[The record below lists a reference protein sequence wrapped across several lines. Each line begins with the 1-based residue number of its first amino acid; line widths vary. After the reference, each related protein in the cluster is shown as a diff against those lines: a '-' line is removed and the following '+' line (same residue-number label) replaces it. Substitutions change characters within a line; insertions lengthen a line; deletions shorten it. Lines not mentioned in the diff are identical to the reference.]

1 MPVHKFME
9 ETGETLKKHESCIAQ
24 LQKDVDEL
32 RKNDGEHIKAL
43 NDLGGWRISHE
54 KSFNDLKATIEKEN
68 KETRDFLKTTMDR
81 VLDFVGAH
89 ESGRR
94 QTEEVRWKTI
104 GPWVT
109 AAISAG
115 GFLTLLLTKIF

>member
-9 ETGETLKKHESCIAQ
+9 ETGETLERHEQCIAQ

-32 RKNDGEHIKAL
+32 RKNDSEHIKAL
-43 NDLGGWRISHE
+43 NDLGGWRINHE
-54 KSFNDLKATIEKEN
+54 KNFNDLKATIEKEN

-94 QTEEVRWKTI
+94 QTEEIRWKTI

>member
-9 ETGETLKKHESCIAQ
+9 ETGETLEKHESCIAQ

-32 RKNDGEHIKAL
+32 KRNDSEHIKAL
-43 NDLGGWRISHE
+43 NDLGHWRITHE
-54 KSFNDLKATIEKEN
+54 QNFNELKKTIEREN
-68 KETRDFLKTTMDR
+68 KETRDFLKDTMDK
-81 VLDFVGAH
+81 VLGFVGAH
-89 ESGRR
+89 EAGKRSV
-94 QTEEVRWKTI
+94 EEIRWKTI

-115 GFLTLLLTKIF
+115 GFLTLLLTKLF